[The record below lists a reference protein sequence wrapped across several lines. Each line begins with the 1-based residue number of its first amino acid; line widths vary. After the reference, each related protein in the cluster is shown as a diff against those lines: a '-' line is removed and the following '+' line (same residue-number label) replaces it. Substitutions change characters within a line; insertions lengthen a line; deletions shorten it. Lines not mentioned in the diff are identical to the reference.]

1 MYLFGDPPS
10 RPLYDMAAVAI
21 IKNPEWAE
29 KKEIPSML
37 YKDGAWH
44 AEPDL
49 VTNLYIYEDFDKE
62 KILEDFFSSVK
73 NYIKVAVS

>member
-1 MYLFGDPPS
+1 
-10 RPLYDMAAVAI
+10 
-21 IKNPEWAE
+21 
-29 KKEIPSML
+29 ML
-37 YKDGAWH
+37 YKDGAWRV
-44 AEPDL
+44 EPDL